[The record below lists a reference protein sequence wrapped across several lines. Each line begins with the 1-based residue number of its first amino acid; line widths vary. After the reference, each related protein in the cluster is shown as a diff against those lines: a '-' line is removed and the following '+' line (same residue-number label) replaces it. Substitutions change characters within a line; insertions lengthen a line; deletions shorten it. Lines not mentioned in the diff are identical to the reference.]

1 MDEIKEG
8 IQYMFQTKNKATM
21 CITGSGHAGM
31 EAVMA
36 NLLEDGD
43 RVLIGTTGIWG
54 QRAENMVVFF
64 LIYFF
69 CFINITSIL
78 VFFL

>member
-8 IQYMFQTKNKATM
+8 IQYVFQTNNKATM
-21 CITGSGHAGM
+21 CITASGHAGM

-43 RVLIGTTGIWG
+43 IVLIGTTGIWG
-54 QRAENMVVFF
+54 QRAENMV
-64 LIYFF
+64 IHKNE
-69 CFINITSIL
+69 IRNH
-78 VFFL
+78 

>member
-8 IQYMFQTKNKATM
+8 IQYVFQTKNKATM
-21 CITGSGHAGM
+21 CITASGHAGM

-43 RVLIGTTGIWG
+43 IVLIGTTGIWG
-54 QRAENMVVFF
+54 QRAENMV
-64 LIYFF
+64 IYDD
-69 CFINITSIL
+69 
-78 VFFL
+78 